1 MHLVKCLVLVAVF
14 LVFDVSSCKIADD
27 EDGLS
32 SKNGMLE
39 MQNAIKQQNMRILNL
54 EKSLSLAENRIS
66 RLFSEQ
72 IHSEQQRSQL
82 KLRLSN
88 IQSDLKKC
96 KRIGQSRRSH
106 GVFPGNA
113 CRFSKVSKEKERKER
128 RSLSKVRKGRLLEPL
143 LTPTPTTTMSEV
155 AFFAYM
161 SQPLTK
167 PGGQHILKFDVVKIN
182 VGNAYHQYTGV
193 FNPPYSG
200 IYVMAWSL
208 RIRTGTSI
216 STELIVNNDVYS
228 SLLSYVHDGDD
239 EHNSAIIV
247 IHANKGDDVYIRIKI
262 DNYRGDIY
270 SDANGRS
277 TFAGWK
283 IY

>member
-1 MHLVKCLVLVAVF
+1 MP
-14 LVFDVSSCKIADD
+14 
-27 EDGLS
+27 
-32 SKNGMLE
+32 
-39 MQNAIKQQNMRILNL
+39 Q
-54 EKSLSLAENRIS
+54 
-66 RLFSEQ
+66 
-72 IHSEQQRSQL
+72 
-82 KLRLSN
+82 
-88 IQSDLKKC
+88 
-96 KRIGQSRRSH
+96 
-106 GVFPGNA
+106 P
-113 CRFSKVSKEKERKER
+113 
-128 RSLSKVRKGRLLEPL
+128 
-143 LTPTPTTTMSEV
+143 TPTATTTMSEV

-193 FNPPYSG
+193 FNPPSSG

-239 EHNSAIIV
+239 EHNSAIVV
-247 IHANKGDDVYIRIKI
+247 IHANKGDDVYIRIKL
-262 DNYRGDIY
+262 DTHSGDIW
-270 SDANGRS
+270 SDTYGRS
-277 TFAGWK
+277 TFAGWQ